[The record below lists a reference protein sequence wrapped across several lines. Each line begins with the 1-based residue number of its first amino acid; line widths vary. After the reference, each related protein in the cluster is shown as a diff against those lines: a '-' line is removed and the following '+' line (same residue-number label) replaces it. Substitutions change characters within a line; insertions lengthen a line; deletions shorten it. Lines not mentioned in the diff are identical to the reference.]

1 LFDFRFVLKCVNL
14 CRKGQ
19 LGNHGRHLMQ
29 DGNEEK
35 TATIRVNQFHAN
47 LARRIVELA
56 RERDCPAGYR
66 LKEQWLA
73 SELGLSRSPIRAAL
87 RLLDRIG
94 VVRTIPNQGCFLA
107 RAAAELDDGNWGLP
121 ATGEERLYAALTR
134 DRFASRLDIQ
144 INVTELSRRYDANR
158 SLVERV
164 LTRLVDE
171 GLVEREAGL
180 GWRFLPAVD
189 NPRVY
194 EESYRFRLTVEPMA
208 ILDPGFSPDGKRIG
222 ELRRRHEELID
233 GRAGVIS
240 PRRLV
245 EVDVD
250 FHDAI
255 GIWSNNRF
263 ILQSIQQQTRLRRL
277 MEFQFSL
284 DDRERMIQSCW
295 EHLSILDAIEAGN
308 LEQAA
313 ELMREHI
320 EVSRDILPDFLKD

>member
-1 LFDFRFVLKCVNL
+1 
-14 CRKGQ
+14 
-19 LGNHGRHLMQ
+19 MQ
-29 DGNEEK
+29 DGHGEN
-35 TATIRVNQFHAN
+35 TATLRVNQFHAN
-47 LARRIVELA
+47 LARRIVDLA
-56 RERDCPAGYR
+56 RERDFPAGGQ
-66 LKEQWLA
+66 LKEHWLA

-107 RAAAELDDGNWGLP
+107 RPAAELGDGNWGLP
-121 ATGEERLYAALTR
+121 ATGEERLYGALTR
-134 DRFASRLDIQ
+134 DRFANRLDTQ

-164 LTRLVDE
+164 LTRLADE

-194 EESYRFRLTVEPMA
+194 EESYRFRLAVEPTA
-208 ILDPGFSPDGKRIG
+208 ILDPGFSLDGKRLG

-233 GRAGVIS
+233 GLESAIS

-245 EVDVD
+245 EADAD
-250 FHDAI
+250 FHESI
-255 GIWSNNRF
+255 GVWSNNRF
-263 ILQSIQQQTRLRRL
+263 ILQAIQQQTRLRRL
-277 MEFQFSL
+277 MEFQFSIE
-284 DDRERMIQSCW
+284 DRERMIQSCR
-295 EHLSILDAIEAGN
+295 EHLGILDALEAGDP
-308 LEQAA
+308 ERAA

-320 EVSRDILPDFLKD
+320 EVSRDVLPDFVEG